1 MACATLKRSYDFD
14 PVLSPQQQP
23 CQKRRR
29 YMTVKSSPTTAT
41 NEPSKFLDVTPKMTS
56 EQIAQN
62 VEQEWKR
69 IQRLKKIAAISPTS
83 NIFMDNHINH
93 LLPNASSNISLSS
106 SISSSPSLPNTSDT
120 NKPIFTLKQVQ
131 LICER
136 MLKEREKQLQ
146 EEYDKVLNQKLS
158 EQYDA
163 FVKFSHDQVQKGLG
177 KAPLSYVS

>member
-23 CQKRRR
+23 CHKRRR
-29 YMTVKSSPTTAT
+29 YMAMKSSSPTTT
-41 NEPSKFLDVTPKMTS
+41 VEPSKFLDVTPKMTS

-69 IQRLKKIAAISPTS
+69 LQKRKRLMAISPTS
-83 NIFMDNHINH
+83 TSFSEIHA
-93 LLPNASSNISLSS
+93 ASLQCS
-106 SISSSPSLPNTSDT
+106 SLPQITTSDS
-120 NKPIFTLKQVQ
+120 NKPLFTLKQVQ

-136 MLKEREKQLQ
+136 MLKERERELR
-146 EEYDKVLNQKLS
+146 EEYDKVLNTKLA

-163 FVKFSHDQVQKGLG
+163 FVKFSYDQVQRRLG
-177 KAPLSYVS
+177 EAPLSYVS